1 MILDTHVN
9 SDGAH
14 VDSAHV
20 DGAHE
25 ESQTHGKS
33 DSLVKTGEANNTFR
47 YTQTIKEQY
56 SNKELPIGM
65 LPIVNTHI
73 KTMLSIYESNDLKPE
88 CLILM
93 KTENS

>member
-9 SDGAH
+9 SDG
-14 VDSAHV
+14 AHV

-47 YTQTIKEQY
+47 YTQTLIKEQY
-56 SNKELPIGM
+56 SNKHLPIGM
-65 LPIVNTHI
+65 LPIVNIHI

-93 KTENS
+93 KT